1 MSALCSVVRAR
12 FGEYAEEFLTE
23 SQRGEVREHLRR
35 CRPCASEA
43 AAFDPT
49 LVFAAAPPEQVSAEE
64 IATIL
69 SAVKTGIALENTE
82 RRLKRAPKGRRA
94 GAAAAAAAA
103 AVLTLLLP
111 GASRREAKPPAE
123 AAAIPQPQTAGPQ
136 DHLPAARPSDSGTF
150 PAKATIYDWSPGAGE
165 GEPRV
170 VWIVDR
176 SLDI

>member
-12 FGEYAEEFLTE
+12 FGEYAGELLTE
-23 SQRGEVREHLRR
+23 SERGEVREHLRR

-49 LVFAAAPPEQVSAEE
+49 LVFAAAPAESVSEEE

-69 SAVKTGIALENTE
+69 SAVKTGIALENAE
-82 RRLKRAPKGRRA
+82 RRLGAPKRRRA

-111 GASRREAKPPAE
+111 GASRREAKPPAK